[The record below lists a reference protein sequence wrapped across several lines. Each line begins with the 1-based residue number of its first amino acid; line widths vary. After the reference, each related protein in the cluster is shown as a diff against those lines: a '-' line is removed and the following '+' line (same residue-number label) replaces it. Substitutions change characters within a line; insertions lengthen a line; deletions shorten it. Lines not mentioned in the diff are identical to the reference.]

1 LNPKEAIGFNAASLA
16 PVRLFRVGNYGP
28 VNRTMGFTGPA
39 VVTDYLEVDGPIY
52 AQWPP
57 VSHTRLFGTLPI
69 QEFVPKDH
77 KGIRPPIRKL
87 VKQEIIQTENRA
99 EPLKGIWSAHSE
111 RPLEDARALLSAFL
125 PRAFRRPVSEEICN
139 DYVGLVAE
147 RLEKGDCFELAMRHA
162 YRASLCSPD
171 FLYHTEPAGT
181 LDGYAVANRLA
192 YFLWNSSPDDALATL
207 AATGGLTSPEGLRTQ
222 VERMLSDPKCARF
235 IDDFLG
241 QWLKLRSIAAN
252 DPDKKLYPE
261 FNPYLQ
267 DSMLEESRAYL
278 RELIE
283 KNLDVKYLVESD
295 FAMLNER
302 LATHYGIPG
311 VSGSQIRRVPLP
323 ADSHRGG
330 FLTQAAVLKVTANGT
345 TTSPVPRGAFVMA
358 RLLGRPPA
366 PPPANVPAVEPDVR
380 GATTIREQLDKHRSD
395 PTCAG
400 CHASIDPPGFALESF
415 DVIGGSRN
423 RYRTLEQGESP
434 ERGSIDP
441 LISIAFKTGP
451 MVDPSGRMR
460 DGTSFSDVREFKA
473 LLARERRLLLA
484 NLARQ
489 LSIYATGR
497 DIAFN
502 ERAALHAIVDRTLEQ
517 GGGIR
522 TLLHEVVQSR
532 LFLSR

>member
-1 LNPKEAIGFNAASLA
+1 
-16 PVRLFRVGNYGP
+16 
-28 VNRTMGFTGPA
+28 
-39 VVTDYLEVDGPIY
+39 
-52 AQWPP
+52 
-57 VSHTRLFGTLPI
+57 
-69 QEFVPKDH
+69 
-77 KGIRPPIRKL
+77 
-87 VKQEIIQTENRA
+87 
-99 EPLKGIWSAHSE
+99 
-111 RPLEDARALLSAFL
+111 
-125 PRAFRRPVSEEICN
+125 
-139 DYVGLVAE
+139 
-147 RLEKGDCFELAMRHA
+147 
-162 YRASLCSPD
+162 
-171 FLYHTEPAGT
+171 
-181 LDGYAVANRLA
+181 
-192 YFLWNSSPDDALATL
+192 
-207 AATGGLTSPEGLRTQ
+207 
-222 VERMLSDPKCARF
+222 
-235 IDDFLG
+235 
-241 QWLKLRSIAAN
+241 
-252 DPDKKLYPE
+252 
-261 FNPYLQ
+261 
-267 DSMLEESRAYL
+267 
-278 RELIE
+278 
-283 KNLDVKYLVESD
+283 
-295 FAMLNER
+295 
-302 LATHYGIPG
+302 
-311 VSGSQIRRVPLP
+311 
-323 ADSHRGG
+323 
-330 FLTQAAVLKVTANGT
+330 
-345 TTSPVPRGAFVMA
+345 MA